1 MIYFCF
7 DPKLHFLLAAKR
19 EEIEEPIFEDDDE
32 DDSDEY
38 DDSEFKSTTC
48 DVVD

>member
-1 MIYFCF
+1 MWAIYFLF
-7 DPKLHFLLAAKR
+7 VAKR

-38 DDSEFKSTTC
+38 DDSDFISSTC